1 MILALLM
8 IVSGVEDPRPE
19 LIQLQLEGKNQVALE
34 RVDQSLADNKEAAD
48 RWGLEYLR
56 GHLLESLEDE
66 NEAVAAFATA
76 LTVTPVL
83 ASYSRYRLA
92 ISQLQMGHPEVAA
105 GLLATLLADDPPPSL
120 VPTAVRFLS
129 DSLALG
135 GDCRLLSE
143 VEAWGLPR
151 DQSRTIKL
159 SQTLC
164 AWRTGHFQQA
174 SELATELLR
183 QSREDEPARGAAV
196 LLSDLVPKTADSAT
210 LLRIGLTFHHHR
222 EFERAVL
229 FLDRGIAAINGGN
242 SGLSGVDRADALYA
256 LARSYFWLADY
267 PRAAAIFS
275 EVASEENSSS
285 KRSRAYFQQGRCWEL
300 HGDWPAASR
309 SYYQAFAITPTS
321 NWTPAATLSAMRVEW
336 RRGSEKTALELLTRL
351 RSRGDWKSMANRGLL
366 FLAVSEIV
374 QDRSDQASDWLEA
387 ARRSMGSSDIEIAFW
402 RGRLAELENNDSLAV
417 QRYATVLAEDP
428 YHPLGIAARKR
439 LDGGGLVAASL
450 DEGRRL
456 AASERNLDLYKA
468 WLLLGSAYPAGA
480 RARDRVVTRWENNS
494 QLKPF
499 LSPQWVAPADWP
511 IWQSSQNKPED
522 LLLKL
527 GVVEQMSPVVRNHFP
542 RGDTSYAL
550 TGSRFLSTAGLHQ
563 PSLYLAEVAGKRL
576 PEGVPIQLLPLEYRR
591 LLYPQPYQSI
601 VVRES
606 KRQKVDPS
614 LVNAII
620 REESRFNPLAVSA
633 ASARGLTQFVL
644 PTARS
649 VSRSLGWRSLE
660 AVDLHRPEIAIA
672 LAAAYLAELENL
684 FEGRVEVAIAAY
696 NAGENQARL
705 WASYCYSRE
714 PEEYF
719 SKVGFTQTRNYL
731 RKVDSSRAQYQEIY
745 AQSNRVDH

>member
-1 MILALLM
+1 MILALLL

-34 RVDQSLADNKEAAD
+34 RVDQSLADNREVAD

-56 GHLLESLEDE
+56 GHLLERLENE
-66 NEAVAAFATA
+66 HEAVAAFATA
-76 LTVTPVL
+76 LTVTPTL

-92 ISQLQMGHPEVAA
+92 LSQLQMGHPEVAA

-120 VPTAVRFLS
+120 VPTAVRFLL

-135 GDCRLLSE
+135 GDCRLLRE
-143 VEAWGLPR
+143 VEAWRLPR
-151 DQSRTIKL
+151 DQSRPIKL
-159 SQTLC
+159 TQSLC
-164 AWRTGHFQQA
+164 AWRSGNFQQA
-174 SELATELLR
+174 SDLATELLR

-222 EFERAVL
+222 EFERAVP

-242 SGLSGVDRADALYA
+242 SGLSGVDRADALYS

-267 PRAAAIFS
+267 PKAAAIFS
-275 EVASEENSSS
+275 EVALEENSSS
-285 KRSRAYFQQGRCWEL
+285 RRTRAYFQQGRCWEL

-309 SYYQAFAITPTS
+309 SYHQAFAITPTS
-321 NWTPAATLSAMRVEW
+321 TWTSAAILSAMRVEW
-336 RRGSEKTALELLTRL
+336 LRGSETTALELLTSL
-351 RSRGDWKSMANRGLL
+351 RSRGDWKSMASRGLL
-366 FLAVSEIV
+366 FLAVSDIV
-374 QDRSDQASDWLEA
+374 RDRSDQATDWLEA
-387 ARRSMGSSDIEIAFW
+387 ARRSMGSNDIEIAFW
-402 RGRLAELENNDSLAV
+402 RGRLAELENNNSLAV
-417 QRYATVLAEDP
+417 QRYATVLAEDT

-439 LDGGGLVAASL
+439 LDGVGLVTATQ

-468 WLLLGSAYPAGA
+468 WLLLGSADPAGA
-480 RARDRVVTRWENNS
+480 RARDRVFARWENNS
-494 QLKPF
+494 QLEPF
-499 LSPQWVAPADWP
+499 LSSQWVAPADWP
-511 IWQSSQNKPED
+511 IWKSTPDRPED

-527 GVVEQMSPVVRNHFP
+527 GVVEQMSPTLRSHFP

-576 PEGVPIQLLPLEYRR
+576 PEDVPTQLLPLEYRR

-606 KRQKVDPS
+606 KRQEVDPN
-614 LVNAII
+614 LLNAII

-649 VSRSLGWRSLE
+649 VSRSLGWRRLE
-660 AVDLHRPEIAIA
+660 AVDLHRPEVAIA
-672 LAAAYLAELENL
+672 LAAAYLAELESL
-684 FEGRVEVAIAAY
+684 FEDRVEVAISAY

-705 WASYCYSRE
+705 WASYCYGRE

-745 AQSNRVDH
+745 SQSNKVRD